1 MPTKRTTT
9 KPRRRAQPSV
19 LEVRVMSPRIAWHR
33 FTRLLGS
40 LLRLALLLALLVGI
54 GYGIWRGVEH
64 TFHNNPDF
72 RLQIID
78 LNPNPVID
86 ELGLVELTG
95 IDLSHDTS
103 LFAIDVEE
111 TKRRLEAL
119 PAVVEARVERHLP
132 KADQPATLMVR
143 ITHRQPRAWVALS
156 GTDLSAVRRV
166 GGMLL
171 DPANHLYP
179 CPEGQFAEAE
189 SLAVILLAGHE
200 DHPLTPGT
208 TLDHPELER
217 CLRLLEAARQAD
229 AASPRWIQSIRQA
242 NDWSLRLVTRNGTS
256 ATFALRDHGQQIE
269 RFRAALDHAA
279 KKGYLIDT
287 INLIPRINVPITVRG
302 ETEPPRAILIPEAS
316 LQRSPDELTRT
327 H

>member
-1 MPTKRTTT
+1 MPTKRKTTT
-9 KPRRRAQPSV
+9 RRRTRSNV
-19 LEVRVMSPRIAWHR
+19 LEVRVMSPRIAWHG
-33 FTRLLGS
+33 FTRLLGG
-40 LLRLALLLALLVGI
+40 LLRLALLLALLGGI
-54 GYGIWRGVEH
+54 GYGIWRGIEH

-72 RLQIID
+72 RLQVID

-86 ELGLVELTG
+86 ELGLVEMAG

-103 LFAIDVEE
+103 LFAIDVNE

-132 KADQPATLMVR
+132 KGDQPATLMVR
-143 ITHRQPRAWVALS
+143 VTHREPRAWVAPS
-156 GTDLSAVRRV
+156 GTDLSTVRQV

-171 DPANHLYP
+171 DPGNHLYP
-179 CPEGQFAEAE
+179 CPVGQFAEAE
-189 SLAVILLAGHE
+189 PLAVILLADNE

-208 TLDHPELER
+208 TLDHPELAR

-229 AASPRWIQSIRQA
+229 ADSPRWIQSIRQA
-242 NDWSLRLVTRNGTS
+242 NDWSLRLVTREGTS
-256 ATFALRDHGQQIE
+256 ATFGLRDHGQQIG

-287 INLIPRINVPITVRG
+287 INLIPRFNVPITVRG
-302 ETEPPRAILIPEAS
+302 DNEPPRAILIPEAS
-316 LQRSPDELTRT
+316 LQRQPDELTRT